1 VTLSE
6 DDEPAPGNASASPIR
21 ETSPA
26 EGSIASGAVVE
37 ADRRSLTHDLD
48 EVERGRPERAFN
60 VGATLGILV
69 TVAAVI
75 FVLQNR
81 QSTGFDWH
89 RPSAETEHR
98 RGEAGSVP

>member
-1 VTLSE
+1 
-6 DDEPAPGNASASPIR
+6 
-21 ETSPA
+21 
-26 EGSIASGAVVE
+26 
-37 ADRRSLTHDLD
+37 
-48 EVERGRPERAFN
+48 VERGRPERAFN

-98 RGEAGSVP
+98 RGEAGSIP